1 MTREEEIIKQVE
13 IYTGD
18 ASNFIEWSDGWED
31 YNDYEYVKK
40 AFIKGAKWA
49 DETIIEKACE
59 WLQTNIDNY
68 SRVVINVCSKPIIE
82 LTEDFENS
90 FKQAMFK

>member
-18 ASNFIEWSDGWED
+18 ASNLIEWGDGWED

-59 WLQTNIDNY
+59 WLSKALDNFATGTHRVYFVDKLKFID
-68 SRVVINVCSKPIIE
+68 
-82 LTEDFENS
+82 S
-90 FKQAMFK
+90 FKKAMEE